1 MVTLYTQS
9 AVTFSTQS
17 TQSNAVTL
25 SPLQAV
31 LQPGAHQLR
40 RRLQD
45 RGELQPAAEAR
56 HHAAPAAGV
65 PDGGRPGAVIIVMFY
80 ALLNVLSLSV
90 MMPG

>member
-1 MVTLYTQS
+1 MVTL
-9 AVTFSTQS
+9 STQS
-17 TQSNAVTL
+17 AVTL

-40 RRLQD
+40 GRLQD
-45 RGELQPAAEAR
+45 RGELQPAAEAG

-65 PDGGRPGAVIIVMFY
+65 PDGCGPGAVIIVMFY

>member
-1 MVTLYTQS
+1 MVTLFTQS
-9 AVTFSTQS
+9 AVTLS

-40 RRLQD
+40 GRLQD
-45 RGELQPAAEAR
+45 RGELQPAAEAG
-56 HHAAPAAGV
+56 HHPAPAAGV
-65 PDGGRPGAVIIVMFY
+65 PDGCGPGAVIIVMFY

-90 MMPG
+90 IVPQID

>member
-65 PDGGRPGAVIIVMFY
+65 PDGCGPGAVIIVMFY